1 MDYTDSDVLNS
12 VIRYLEENAKTSRVE
27 HTRGVV
33 KTAEELAIR
42 YGADPAKARLAAW
55 FHDIGKDL
63 PLDVLDGYV
72 GKYELGD
79 RLLGNPNLS
88 HSKVAEIIAK
98 RDFRIDDS
106 DVLNAIAYHTTGREG
121 MSLLEKIVFLADAIE
136 PGRDH
141 PGVEEIRDL
150 AGIDLDR
157 ACLKVLESTIDYVK
171 SQGLELDR
179 DSIKAR
185 DWFMKTIEQKTV
197 EKEYKNQ

>member
-12 VIRYLEENAKTSRVE
+12 VIRYMEENAKPSRVE

-33 KTAEELAIR
+33 ETAEELAAK

-55 FHDIGKDL
+55 VHDIGKNL

-72 GKYELGD
+72 DEYDLGE

-98 RDFRIDDS
+98 RDFGIDDR

>member
-1 MDYTDSDVLNS
+1 MDYTDSDVIKS
-12 VIRYLEENAKTSRVE
+12 VVKYMEENAKSSRVE

-33 KTAEELAIR
+33 ETAEELAAK

-55 FHDIGKDL
+55 AHDIGKNL

-72 GKYELGD
+72 DEYDLGE

-98 RDFRIDDS
+98 RDFGIDDR

-141 PGVEEIRDL
+141 PGVEEVRDL
-150 AGIDLDR
+150 ARIDLDR
-157 ACLKVLESTIDYVK
+157 ACLRVLDSTIDYVE

-185 DWFMKTIEQKTV
+185 DWFRKTVEQKTV
-197 EKEYKNQ
+197 E